1 MKKSFE
7 VRLHGRGGQ
16 GGVTC
21 AKILAAVYAHQGRSV
36 QTFGD
41 YAGERSGAPVRA
53 YTRVSDQPITNRN
66 KVYTP
71 DEVLV
76 LDDSLLGADTL
87 QGLVAGGSLLVNT
100 PLDVER
106 FDGEMGKETCTPFT
120 VGVIDATR
128 IARQHGIGTRTVVIV
143 NTTIAGAYARM
154 HDVPLDVLK
163 QTYEDLGLVSNFPAA
178 LEAYEAVEF
187 RAPVEGAVLEV
198 TTTSSPAL
206 PVVQELVEH
215 LESPATGLATG
226 AWSSQKPFYVENLAP
241 CNAWCPAGN
250 DVVGFIGVLGTDGEA
265 AAAESVKK
273 KGK

>member
-21 AKILAAVYAHQGRSV
+21 AKILASVYAHQGQCV

-53 YTRVSDQPITNRN
+53 YTRVSDEPITNRN
-66 KVYTP
+66 KVYNP

-87 QGLVAGGSLLVNT
+87 QGLASGGSLLVNS
-100 PLDVER
+100 PLSVEQ
-106 FDGEMGKETCTPFT
+106 FEGNGEGTYAPFT
-120 VGVIDATR
+120 LGVIDATK
-128 IARQHGIGTRTVVIV
+128 IARKHGIGTRTVVIV

-154 HDVPLDVLK
+154 HEVPLDVLK
-163 QTYEDLGLVSNFPAA
+163 QTYEVLGLVSNFPAA
-178 LEAYEAVEF
+178 LEAYNAVEF
-187 RAPVEGAVLEV
+187 REPVDGAVLEV
-198 TTTSSPAL
+198 TDAAPVAL
-206 PVVQELVEH
+206 PFVKELVDH

-226 AWSSQKPFYVENLAP
+226 SWSSQKPQYVENLAP

-250 DVVGFIGVLGTDGEA
+250 DVVGFIGVLGTDG
-265 AAAESVKK
+265 
-273 KGK
+273 